1 MSLGLALTPSAT
13 LHSCS
18 PKHRAP
24 SPHTHLHDKGKS
36 LMSHP
41 PLLLPCSQPLAPS
54 QLACDKGHSGESS
67 ANYWHRCLSLVLL
80 KCAGQSFLATGRLWS
95 SGVGRLGGGPETNL
109 LGFPSQP
116 LSWGFQASRPPGLPS
131 RMPFTLRT
139 SSGSFWELTCSPPRH
154 LLQAYSPCPTTPPRP
169 RPLRPSRKPTA
180 VNCPLPRLH
189 HLQLPDPAVP
199 PPLSVLTSLKDLISG
214 SL

>member
-24 SPHTHLHDKGKS
+24 SPHPHLHDKGKT

-54 QLACDKGHSGESS
+54 QLACDTIVPVKGHSGESS
-67 ANYWHRCLSLVLL
+67 ANYWHRHLSLVLL
-80 KCAGQSFLATGRLWS
+80 KCPGQSFLGTGQLWC
-95 SGVGRLGGGPETNL
+95 RQAWGPETNL
-109 LGFPSQP
+109 PGFPSQP

-139 SSGSFWELTCSPPRH
+139 SSGSFWELTCSSPRN
-154 LLQAYSPCPTTPPRP
+154 LLQANSPCPTTP
-169 RPLRPSRKPTA
+169 
-180 VNCPLPRLH
+180 
-189 HLQLPDPAVP
+189 QGPDH
-199 PPLSVLTSLKDLISG
+199 
-214 SL
+214 